1 MRSLVRIISLQ
12 TAALLFGAGFVAIGV
27 LGFVPG
33 ITTDYDT
40 MTFAGHDSEARV
52 LGLFQVNVLHSLVHL
67 LFGVAGLAAARSRD
81 ASRLYLVGGG
91 ALYLLLWIYGVAIDL
106 DGSANFVALNEAV
119 NWLHLLTVVGMV
131 GGGVLL
137 SRTPPRPDAVATEG

>member
-1 MRSLVRIISLQ
+1 
-12 TAALLFGAGFVAIGV
+12 
-27 LGFVPG
+27 
-33 ITTDYDT
+33 
-40 MTFAGHDSEARV
+40 MTFAGHESEAKV

-131 GGGVLL
+131 GAGVLL
-137 SRTPPRPDAVATEG
+137 SRTPPRPEAVATD